1 MWAIWSSSTSSAA
14 SMPSSKNVIQETG
27 QEKSHWLLG
36 TTSQSWSCWSLLL
49 FFTLLQSKIHV
60 PLLSTPNMDNC
71 RLLSSSSCY
80 GHSASTD
87 VVGTIQERKP
97 LQTLEQEQE
106 WVLSPSWLWRTGGR
120 SPPHPV
126 FLLWLGLHQRE
137 TCEIHPGLL
146 HNSAPVLND
155 LVTSLCKPQNPNFI
169 QFLLDCSC
177 LPEVIL
183 AAQEHG
189 DGELAH
195 LFRISRTWVYSLHR
209 TRLKKLGRWNFLW
222 SGFLSE
228 KFRLVLLTD
237 KSPSIVQLKPKTTIA
252 D

>member
-1 MWAIWSSSTSSAA
+1 MWAIWSSST
-14 SMPSSKNVIQETG
+14 SSKNVIQETG
-27 QEKSHWLLG
+27 QEKSDWLLG
-36 TTSQSWSCWSLLL
+36 TTSQSWSCWSSLL

-146 HNSAPVLND
+146 HQLCPSPQWPCHQSMQTSESKLHPVSPGL
-155 LVTSLCKPQNPNFI
+155 
-169 QFLLDCSC
+169 FLLTWSHLRSPGVWWCCTGSPLQNVTDLGIYSSQNKIEKTRQME
-177 LPEVIL
+177 LPMKWIFTWKV
-183 AAQEHG
+183 Q
-189 DGELAH
+189 
-195 LFRISRTWVYSLHR
+195 ISFIDRQIT
-209 TRLKKLGRWNFLW
+209 
-222 SGFLSE
+222 
-228 KFRLVLLTD
+228 
-237 KSPSIVQLKPKTTIA
+237 
-252 D
+252 